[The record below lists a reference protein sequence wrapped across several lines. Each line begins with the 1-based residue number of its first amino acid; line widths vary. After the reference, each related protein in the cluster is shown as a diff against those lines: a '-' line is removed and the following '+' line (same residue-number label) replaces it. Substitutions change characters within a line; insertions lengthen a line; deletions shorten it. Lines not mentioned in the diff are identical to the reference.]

1 MLQRARLLAFVILIA
16 ILTAF
21 AILEVRLFF
30 IQVINGDL
38 HVEEA
43 RDYQTKTE
51 ELLAPRGRIIDC
63 GDKVLCASI
72 PCVDVYVATN
82 ELENPYTKIRSEKA
96 ETIEILSLLLGLDK
110 ERLRT
115 RIDQNP
121 GAYLCIRRKII
132 DQTTIDRFHQY
143 KDGRKFL
150 RGVHLE
156 ESYTR
161 TYPQGRLLGHT
172 VGWVDFDGRG
182 EYGMEAA
189 ADSFLRGEKGS
200 RLFRRDGIQ
209 QEIFCEASK
218 MSRCRPGG
226 DLKLTVDSTFQLFV
240 EMELEKVEEKYDPNW
255 AAAVVLE
262 ARTGRI
268 LASASI
274 PAIDPGER
282 SVGKPNRWTNN
293 AFKEEYNPGSSF
305 KPIMMALAMDAG
317 VVDGNEQIDCENGRW
332 RVGRRTVTDDHSYGL
347 LSTSDVIAK
356 SSNIGMSKIAL
367 RMVPDDAPRGS
378 DSFAPILNHFRLM
391 GLGRR
396 TGVMRFSE
404 ESPGILTPLEKWSRT
419 YTLVSVSFG
428 YEVAVTP
435 IQMAAAFLTLANGGV
450 YIPPRLIDSYTDPDG
465 NVIEAPRTP
474 SCRVIS
480 ERAALAVTRMLEKV
494 VEEGTGKK
502 AQIANCRVAGKTG
515 TAQKDRDRSKHTA
528 SFIGFAPADRP
539 AILTLVV
546 VDEPKGSIYGGTV
559 SAPAVG
565 AILEKGLAHF
575 GIRSDELVLADQR
588 RGGDASR

>member
-1 MLQRARLLAFVILIA
+1 VLAFVILIA

-21 AILEVRLFF
+21 TILEVRLFF

-38 HVEEA
+38 HSEEA
-43 RDYQTKTE
+43 RDFQIKKE
-51 ELLAPRGRIIDC
+51 DLVAPRGMILDC
-63 GDKVLCASI
+63 RDKVLSASI
-72 PCVDVYVATN
+72 PCLDVYVATN
-82 ELENPYTKIRSEKA
+82 ELENPHTKIRSEKN
-96 ETIEILSLLLGLDK
+96 ETIEILSLLLDLDR
-110 ERLRT
+110 ERLRA
-115 RIDQNP
+115 RIDRSP
-121 GAYLCIRRKII
+121 GAYLCIRRKIV
-132 DQTTIDRFHQY
+132 DRATIERFHQY
-143 KDGRKFL
+143 KDSRKFL

-172 VGWVDFDGRG
+172 VGWVDFDGHG

-189 ADSFLRGEKGS
+189 ADSFLRGEEGS

-209 QEIFCEASK
+209 QEIFSEISRT
-218 MSRCRPGG
+218 SRCRPGG

-240 EMELEKVEEKYDPNW
+240 EMELEKVEKKYDPNW

-262 ARTGRI
+262 IGSGRI
-268 LASASI
+268 LASASV

-305 KPIMMALAMDAG
+305 KPLMMALAMDAG
-317 VVDGNEQIDCENGRW
+317 VVDVGEQIDCENGRW
-332 RVGRRTVTDDHSYGL
+332 RIGRRTVTDDHSYGL

-367 RMVPDDAPRGS
+367 RMVPDDAGRGNE
-378 DSFAPILNHFRLM
+378 SFAPILNHFKLM

-396 TGVMRFSE
+396 TGVMRSVE
-404 ESPGILTPLEKWSRT
+404 ESPGIVTPLDKWSRV

-435 IQMAAAFLTLANGGV
+435 IQLAAAFSTLANKGV

-465 NVIEAPRTP
+465 NVIAAPRAP

-480 ERAALAVTRMLEKV
+480 EKTALAVTRMLERV
-494 VEEGTGKK
+494 VDEGTGKK

-515 TAQKDRDRSKHTA
+515 TAQKDCDRSKHTA
-528 SFIGFAPADRP
+528 SFVAFAPADRP
-539 AILTLVV
+539 AIVALVV

-575 GIRSDELVLADQR
+575 GIRSDELVIADRR
-588 RGGDASR
+588 RGGDAGR